1 MCRRRPARIHV
12 SAHTP
17 SPSYIS
23 ILPCA
28 QHRGQVKCCNE
39 TPVRIRGFYIL
50 ACNHYAG
57 VGAGITFNRTFGA
70 ILGTRPAAVPATT
83 DGAKSIEK
91 LSTAPPPCAELREA
105 QKVNRDQRVQSWNT
119 FINQP
124 KSRSWGEDI
133 FNDIS
138 AGECMFPFF
147 ILIPALINGVDI
159 LRHDPHTFASTF
171 ENCWGRFFTP
181 FKDRIFEFK

>member
-91 LSTAPPPCAELREA
+91 LSTAPLVLSWEKRKRLIGIKEF
-105 QKVNRDQRVQSWNT
+105 RVGIHSST
-119 FINQP
+119 
-124 KSRSWGEDI
+124 SRNLAVEGRI
-133 FNDIS
+133 YLTTS
-138 AGECMFPFF
+138 A
-147 ILIPALINGVDI
+147 L
-159 LRHDPHTFASTF
+159 
-171 ENCWGRFFTP
+171 ENVCSPSLYLFRRW
-181 FKDRIFEFK
+181 